1 MSDLRYDPRDIQTR
15 SIFRIVETVEHL
27 QAVAGHNDDEWLDLL
42 QVSWKDYYTFRS
54 GQKCIPFKNL
64 ESLAK
69 HFGIPAAS
77 ILTGKIDFK
86 KIALARADGEATL
99 PETYSIGAHGRMRS
113 TITSIEFL
121 ERSFGWR
128 LKHDVM
134 KRFSISEGTLQNPFN
149 PISIQL
155 ITDVCEYLRQ
165 RQLTESDLFR
175 MGAYSF
181 EGNRQSLVGQM
192 YREMPSYREAFEA
205 FATSLMPIFEKNC
218 TYRFEMLDE
227 VTGVVTSRS
236 NADVALEVGVRKLG
250 SPSLCHVKNGI
261 WASIVS
267 YFDLTL
273 PTVTHTRC
281 EHRGDDSCQ
290 SVFDFSTCAPVGS
303 SSGRPLRSLAAN
315 G

>member
-1 MSDLRYDPRDIQTR
+1 MSDLRFDSKEIQTR

-27 QAVAGHNDDEWLDLL
+27 QAVAGYGDDDWLDLL
-42 QVSWKDYYTFRS
+42 QVTWKDYYTFRS

-69 HFGIPAAS
+69 FFGIPAAS
-77 ILTGKIDFK
+77 ILTGKIDFQ
-86 KIALARADGEATL
+86 KIALAHQSTEAIL
-99 PETYSIGAHGRMRS
+99 PETYAVGAHGRMRS

-128 LKHDVM
+128 IKQDVM
-134 KRFSISEGTLQNPFN
+134 KRFALSEVLLQDPFN
-149 PISIQL
+149 PVSIKL

-165 RQLTESDLFR
+165 RQFSESDLFR

-181 EGNRQSLVGQM
+181 EGNRESLIGRM
-192 YREMPSYREAFEA
+192 YREMPGYQDAFEA

-218 TYRFEMLDE
+218 TYRFEMIDD

-250 SPSLCHVKNGI
+250 SPHLCHVKNGI

-281 EHRGDDSCQ
+281 EHRGDDICQ
-290 SVFDFSTCAPVGS
+290 SVFDFSRCAPTGS
-303 SSGRPLRSLAAN
+303 ASGRPLRALAAN